1 MRKFLIVGILGLIG
15 SQVQAQY
22 VVNSNCPSCQS
33 YRPVGK
39 VEQAA
44 YNTVNYV
51 GNVSHAVVQPV
62 REAVKKR
69 PFRDAIKRVFGR
81 NCK

>member
-1 MRKFLIVGILGLIG
+1 MRKFLMVGILGLIG

-22 VVNSNCPSCQS
+22 VVNSNCSSCQN

-39 VEQAA
+39 VEQVA

-51 GNVSHAVVQPV
+51 GNVSYAVVKPV
-62 REAVKKR
+62 QLAVRNR
-69 PFRDAIKRVFGR
+69 PVRDAIKRVFGR